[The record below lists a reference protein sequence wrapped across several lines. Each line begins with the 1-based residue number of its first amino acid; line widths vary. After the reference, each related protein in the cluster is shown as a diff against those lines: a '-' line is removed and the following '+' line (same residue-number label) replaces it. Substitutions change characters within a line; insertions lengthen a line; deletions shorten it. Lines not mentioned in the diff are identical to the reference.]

1 MNDIYEA
8 LTKELLEKMIN
19 FLMHKLVRG
28 LNYCGKIFK
37 RLMQSQVVTKES
49 K

>member
-8 LTKELLEKMIN
+8 LTKELLEKMTN

-37 RLMQSQVVTKES
+37 QLMRNQVVIKE
-49 K
+49 KK